1 MTISF
6 PCPPYMPH
14 GGFWVS
20 YPVNSEC
27 VVWLSWMRAG
37 ATLRMCLAQSW
48 SCCFSLKGGDVQP
61 SVGTV
66 LAELFQCEQLSSV
79 PAWPCSGGPAGLS
92 PWATRGPCSRRRAV
106 LLAALPEGAAVPV
119 SGGTSVI
126 SGDRLPVSSR
136 EEQMAQ
142 SSCGR
147 IVKRFSKL
155 KG

>member
-1 MTISF
+1 MSSSALCL
-6 PCPPYMPH
+6 PGPA
-14 GGFWVS
+14 
-20 YPVNSEC
+20 
-27 VVWLSWMRAG
+27 LG
-37 ATLRMCLAQSW
+37 ALL
-48 SCCFSLKGGDVQP
+48 G
-61 SVGTV
+61 
-66 LAELFQCEQLSSV
+66 SV
-79 PAWPCSGGPAGLS
+79 PGLPEVPAAGGELCC
-92 PWATRGPCSRRRAV
+92 WQRCV
-106 LLAALPEGAAVPV
+106 LPEGAAVPV